1 MTPGDRFG
9 YLVILR
15 ESSRAANYGRRYVCL
30 CACGTETT
38 QRLQDLR
45 AGSVVSC
52 GCVGALGRQAARNER
67 RIRAEHQR
75 RQQQARGPD
84 AESLGVLYSM
94 ARTAP
99 LQEVRQREPGLFG

>member
-38 QRLQDLR
+38 QRSHDLR
-45 AGSVVSC
+45 AGRVVSC
-52 GCVGALGRQAARNER
+52 GCIGRLGRIASLNARNVRAEHER
-67 RIRAEHQR
+67 RIREE
-75 RQQQARGPD
+75 RGID
-84 AESLGVLYSM
+84 AESIGILHQL
-94 ARTAP
+94 ARAA
-99 LQEVRQREPGLFG
+99 